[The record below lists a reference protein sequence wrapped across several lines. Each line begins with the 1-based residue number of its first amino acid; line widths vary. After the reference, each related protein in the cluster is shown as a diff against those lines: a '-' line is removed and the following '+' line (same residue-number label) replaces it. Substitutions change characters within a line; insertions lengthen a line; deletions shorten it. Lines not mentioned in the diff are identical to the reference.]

1 MRYTLLLFSLLIMY
15 SCSDMPNEV
24 PYDSTRSVTF
34 SVDMNDAISATIFQ
48 VGQDTLRLSLN
59 SDIQAVMT
67 DVDADG
73 IYLCMISDLNFGQT
87 YTYEY
92 TINSIAEVL
101 DAERSFTVQNDQNT
115 ILDYYGELNPTM
127 LTLRVNMSYQIN
139 AGNFNIDTQTLDV
152 AGTFNDWNGNLLE
165 LTEGYMYTVTVSD
178 VDPGDII
185 EFKFRIDGNW
195 DTSEFPGYGSNRTHE
210 VYQGENILEYWYND
224 EGGN

>member
-1 MRYTLLLFSLLIMY
+1 MRYTFLLFSLLIMY

-48 VGQDTLRLSLN
+48 VEQDTLRLSLN

-87 YTYEY
+87 YTYKY
-92 TINSIAEVL
+92 SINSIAEVL

-127 LTLRVNMSYQIN
+127 LSLRVNMSYQIN

>member
-15 SCSDMPNEV
+15 SCSDMPNEA

-48 VGQDTLRLSLN
+48 VEQDTLRLSLN
-59 SDIQAVMT
+59 LDIQAVMT
-67 DVDADG
+67 DVDADV

-115 ILDYYGELNPTM
+115 ILDYY
-127 LTLRVNMSYQIN
+127 
-139 AGNFNIDTQTLDV
+139 
-152 AGTFNDWNGNLLE
+152 
-165 LTEGYMYTVTVSD
+165 
-178 VDPGDII
+178 
-185 EFKFRIDGNW
+185 
-195 DTSEFPGYGSNRTHE
+195 
-210 VYQGENILEYWYND
+210 
-224 EGGN
+224 

>member
-1 MRYTLLLFSLLIMY
+1 
-15 SCSDMPNEV
+15 
-24 PYDSTRSVTF
+24 
-34 SVDMNDAISATIFQ
+34 
-48 VGQDTLRLSLN
+48 
-59 SDIQAVMT
+59 
-67 DVDADG
+67 
-73 IYLCMISDLNFGQT
+73 
-87 YTYEY
+87 
-92 TINSIAEVL
+92 
-101 DAERSFTVQNDQNT
+101 
-115 ILDYYGELNPTM
+115 M

-152 AGTFNDWNGNLLE
+152 AGTFNDWNGSLLE
-165 LTEGYMYTVTVSD
+165 LTEGYMYAVTVSD